1 MGVIYCSSCQRE
13 TAGTILENDTEKEE
27 RGTIPT
33 QGMVQR
39 KDSQFEMSFEPEET
53 SDSIKGLNKRV

>member
-27 RGTIPT
+27 RGIIPFP
-33 QGMVQR
+33 GNDSK